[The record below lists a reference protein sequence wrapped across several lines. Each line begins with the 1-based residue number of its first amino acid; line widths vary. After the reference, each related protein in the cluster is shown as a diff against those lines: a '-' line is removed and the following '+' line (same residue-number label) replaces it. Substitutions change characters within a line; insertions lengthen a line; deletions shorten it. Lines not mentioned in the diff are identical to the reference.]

1 MITFF
6 FIPAAFSI
14 KKNSFKWSKTTVLL
28 HWFTAVQVLYA
39 VLKCTL
45 TSSQT
50 KHRLSC
56 ASIVEEAET
65 LSHLVLKSSSF
76 HSLRH
81 RQPSERKTSGLE
93 PLPFISGPAASAHL
107 EKRVKR
113 AGGEDNKSSEQQ
125 QVSVNRDVLR
135 QKTCLENDAL
145 WRHLNHKKTLVRAVE
160 PISSFLQGGLWTHV
174 GQKNDFLFPLA
185 PPPGLT
191 EP

>member
-14 KKNSFKWSKTTVLL
+14 KKPLL
-28 HWFTAVQVLYA
+28 NEVQQQYYYTHRSSSDLPFTAVQVLYA

-160 PISSFLQGGLWTHV
+160 PISSFLQGGL
-174 GQKNDFLFPLA
+174 
-185 PPPGLT
+185 
-191 EP
+191 